1 MWDKLFWLPLILL
14 WTLVKAA
21 ALPAAVVAV
30 SWWLLPERWA
40 QLVTGVALLYLVGVA
55 VFVGAAVRGQVRSMA
70 RGTFTIRDEAG
81 RWDR

>member
-1 MWDKLFWLPLILL
+1 M
-14 WTLVKAA
+14 
-21 ALPAAVVAV
+21 

-55 VFVGAAVRGQVRSMA
+55 VFVGAAARGQVRSMA